1 MKWLRTGEGTSMF
14 LDDPL
19 EKKMLELKAVF
30 GLNNAQF
37 NLFKNFLQ
45 LPPASRDIISNYL
58 ESCFG
63 NRVPDQKEKLPTS
76 TKELETLEK
85 RYKPKKEE
93 NA

>member
-1 MKWLRTGEGTSMF
+1 
-14 LDDPL
+14 
-19 EKKMLELKAVF
+19 
-30 GLNNAQF
+30 
-37 NLFKNFLQ
+37 

-85 RYKPKKEE
+85 RYKPQKEE

>member
-1 MKWLRTGEGTSMF
+1 MHNLIS
-14 LDDPL
+14 
-19 EKKMLELKAVF
+19 LKIF
-30 GLNNAQF
+30 YNC
-37 NLFKNFLQ
+37 
-45 LPPASRDIISNYL
+45 PASRDIISNYL

-85 RYKPKKEE
+85 RYKPQKEE

>member
-1 MKWLRTGEGTSMF
+1 MF

-63 NRVPDQKEKLPTS
+63 NRVPDQKEKLATS
-76 TKELETLEK
+76 TNELQTLEK
-85 RYKPKKEE
+85 RYKLKKEE